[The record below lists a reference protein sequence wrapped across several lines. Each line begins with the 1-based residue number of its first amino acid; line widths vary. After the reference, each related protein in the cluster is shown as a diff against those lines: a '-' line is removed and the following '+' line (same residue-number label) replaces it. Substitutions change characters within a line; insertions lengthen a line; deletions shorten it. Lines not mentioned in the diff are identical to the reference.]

1 MQTSRAG
8 EHMQTSLRGI
18 ATKAKQNPK
27 YRFRN
32 LSNLMTEGNL
42 RWCFPQLNRKAA
54 PGVDAVDY
62 AAFEADL
69 DGNIAWIVNA
79 LKAGCYK
86 AKLILRRFIPKPGG
100 RRPLGIPVVGDKVV
114 QTAVAFIL
122 SAIYEQDF
130 LPCSHGYRRG
140 KGPQRAALEL
150 SERHHRGRFGWVVDA
165 DIKGFL
171 DPSSQCTAFHE
182 RSSNKLGCGLTTLIL
197 RPFLFPWR
205 RWTASSSPRFTRCN
219 TVWRETPSA

>member
-32 LSNLMTEGNL
+32 LSNLLTEGNL
-42 RWCFPQLNRKAA
+42 RWSFPQLNRKAA

-86 AKLILRRFIPKPGG
+86 AKLILRRFIPKLGG

-114 QTAVAFIL
+114 QTAVALIL

-150 SERHHRGRFGWVVDA
+150 SKRLH
-165 DIKGFL
+165 
-171 DPSSQCTAFHE
+171 
-182 RSSNKLGCGLTTLIL
+182 
-197 RPFLFPWR
+197 
-205 RWTASSSPRFTRCN
+205 
-219 TVWRETPSA
+219 